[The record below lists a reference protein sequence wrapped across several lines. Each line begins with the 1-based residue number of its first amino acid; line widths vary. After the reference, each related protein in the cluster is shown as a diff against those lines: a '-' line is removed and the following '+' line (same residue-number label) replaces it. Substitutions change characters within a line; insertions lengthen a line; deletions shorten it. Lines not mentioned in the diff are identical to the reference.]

1 MRPIELV
8 ALSPRAA
15 AVRLNMPGARYFL
28 PQSLDWRLTGPLPG
42 AAAVRTGTT
51 DRAITL
57 LHDLP
62 PGTALR
68 LEVAGFAPLDFVTLD
83 CAGAVTLDGSTR
95 AQDLL
100 DTLPDGGTLIV
111 PAGQW
116 HIDPLLIPS
125 HRHIWLAEGAE
136 LRAPDSRDRF
146 PILTAGQ
153 GGSWEGLPDTCYRGI
168 LTAIDAQNITISGPG
183 LVDGGGARGDW
194 WTWPKETRDGARRAR
209 LLHLIGCEDV
219 TVLGP
224 TFTNSPS
231 WTLHPYLCRNIQFA
245 GVTVQNPA
253 DSPNTD
259 GLNPESC
266 DGVTIQGVRFSTG
279 DDCIAIKAGKRTDA
293 GGAAHLY
300 PTRNI
305 LIRHCLMQDGH
316 GGVVIGSEMSGG
328 VSDVHVTQCEMSGTD
343 RGLRIKTRRGRG
355 GVVSDIHLSDV
366 SFDRVDTV
374 LAINM
379 HYFCDHDGHSDA
391 VQSRASHPTT
401 DLTPQ
406 VEDITLNKIEAR
418 GVRLAFAACLG
429 LPESPIL
436 GVKIT
441 NASVSFAPADPA
453 PPLMADGLIPVAGAG
468 VLTEHCQIDAPD
480 TLPRGSLTAEE
491 FLPC

>member
-1 MRPIELV
+1 MLSIELV
-8 ALSPRAA
+8 AVTPRAA
-15 AVRLNMPGARYFL
+15 ALRLNAPGARYFL
-28 PQSLDWRLTGPLPG
+28 PRPLDWRLTGPG
-42 AAAVRTGTT
+42 VDRRGTT

-62 PGTALR
+62 PGAALR
-68 LEVAGFAPLDFVTLD
+68 LAVAGADPLDFTLPG
-83 CAGAVTLDGSTR
+83 CAGARTLGVGDN
-95 AQDLL
+95 AQNLL
-100 DTLPDGGTLIV
+100 DALPDGGTLII

-116 HIDPLLIPS
+116 TVDPLLIPS
-125 HRHIWLAEGAE
+125 HRHIWLAEGAA
-136 LRAPDSRDRF
+136 LRAPDDRADF
-146 PILTAGQ
+146 PILSAAQ
-153 GGSWEGLPDTCYRGI
+153 GGSWEGLPDACYRGI
-168 LTAIDAQNITISGPG
+168 LTAIDAQNITIAGPG
-183 LVDGGGARGDW
+183 LVDGGGTRGDW
-194 WTWPKETRDGARRAR
+194 WTWPKDTRNGARRAR

-224 TFTNSPS
+224 TFTNAPS
-231 WTLHPYLCRNIQFA
+231 WTLHPYLCRNIRFA

-266 DGVTIQGVRFSTG
+266 EGVTIEGVRFSTG

-293 GGAAHLY
+293 GGAEHLH
-300 PTRNI
+300 PTRNV
-305 LIRHCLMQDGH
+305 LIRHCLMEDGH

-328 VSDVHVTQCEMSGTD
+328 VSDVRVSQCEMSGTD

-355 GVVSDIHLSDV
+355 GAVSGIHLSDV
-366 SFDRVDTV
+366 SFDGVDTV

-391 VQSRASHPTT
+391 VQSRAHARVT
-401 DLTPQ
+401 DLTPA
-406 VEDITLNKIEAR
+406 VRDITLDRIVAR

-441 NASVSFAPADPA
+441 DAQVSFAPADPCA
-453 PPLMADGLIPVAGAG
+453 PLMADGLAPVAGAG
-468 VLTEHCQIDAPD
+468 VLAEHCVIDAPD
-480 TLPRGSLTAEE
+480 TLIRGTLTVKE